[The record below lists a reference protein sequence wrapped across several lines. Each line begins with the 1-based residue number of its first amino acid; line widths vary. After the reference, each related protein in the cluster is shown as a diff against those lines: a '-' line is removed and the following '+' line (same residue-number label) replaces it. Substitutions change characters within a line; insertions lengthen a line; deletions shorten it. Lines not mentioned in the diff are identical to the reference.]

1 MKKLI
6 ALLCVMMMGMA
17 VLADECGCPE
27 QIMCYEHMFC
37 EKGALSDMVAIT
49 NLRNII
55 CKGNAFTV
63 KFNCKFKSEC
73 AKAGDRINFD
83 VPGAIYT
90 QEGTLLIPACSKVVA
105 TVIRIEKQ
113 RVPNKNARVYLNFEC
128 LVLPDGT
135 AIEMSAR
142 PCTKDNSLKEDG
154 WHTAGKLAAST
165 VGLGI
170 AGAGAGT
177 GFAFISHPAR
187 LATGFAVGIPVG
199 CAVGL
204 ITGLVT
210 LGLKYHA
217 KDGEEVSIIL
227 CEDLPLEK
235 QCR

>member
-6 ALLCVMMMGMA
+6 TLLCVMMMGMA

-73 AKAGDRINFD
+73 AKAGDRINF
-83 VPGAIYT
+83 
-90 QEGTLLIPACSKVVA
+90 
-105 TVIRIEKQ
+105 
-113 RVPNKNARVYLNFEC
+113 EC

-135 AIEMSAR
+135 AVEMSAR

-210 LGLKYHA
+210 PGLKYHA